1 VTDSKAAIGKLV
13 LIGIGL
19 IGGSLARALKRVN
32 AVEQVVGVARSRD
45 TGDLALELGVI
56 DRFCV
61 DPGEAAEDASIVV
74 IATPLR
80 AFPNILQ
87 AIATTL
93 PNDATVTDVGSVKQY
108 VIDAA
113 RKYLPEH
120 LERFVPGHPIAGTER
135 SGVHASF
142 SELFERRHVV
152 LTPLPETADAA
163 VSLISDMWKKT
174 GADVITM
181 EGDYHDQLLA
191 ATSHLPHVIAYSLV
205 HCLAE
210 HPERDTLFEFAAG
223 GFYDFTRIASSDP
236 VMWRDIC
243 MTNRDP
249 ILEALREFRSR
260 LDDIVGAVESE
271 DSKRLQQYFAQAKQA
286 RDAGLDV
293 KNKIADQG

>member
-1 VTDSKAAIGKLV
+1 MTDTIPSIGRLV

-32 AVEQVVGVARSRD
+32 AVEQVIGVARSRG

-56 DRFCV
+56 DRFCM
-61 DPGEAAEDASIVV
+61 DPGEAVEDASIVV

-80 AFPNILQ
+80 TFPNILD
-87 AIATTL
+87 AIAKHL

-108 VIDAA
+108 VINAV
-113 RKYLPEH
+113 KKHLPGH

-142 SELFERRHVV
+142 AELFERRHVV
-152 LTPLPETADAA
+152 LTPLAETTDAA
-163 VSLISDMWKKT
+163 VSLISDMWKRT

-181 EGDYHDQLLA
+181 DGGYHDQILA
-191 ATSHLPHVIAYSLV
+191 TTSHLPHVIAYSLV
-205 HCLAE
+205 RCLAE

-243 MTNRDP
+243 MTNRKP
-249 ILEALREFRSR
+249 ILGALREFKSQ
-260 LDDIVGAVESE
+260 LDDFIGAVEKE
-271 DSKRLQQYFAQAKQA
+271 DGKLLQQYFAQAKQA
-286 RDAGLDV
+286 RDAGLNV
-293 KNKIADQG
+293 KKKNANRG